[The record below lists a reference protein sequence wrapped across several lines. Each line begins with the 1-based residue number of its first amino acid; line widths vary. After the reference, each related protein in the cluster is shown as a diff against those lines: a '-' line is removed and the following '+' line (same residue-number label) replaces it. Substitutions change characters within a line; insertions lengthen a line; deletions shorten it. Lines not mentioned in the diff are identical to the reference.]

1 MLGGPGIINGEITMN
16 GLGNAVAAV
25 DEGVRNVNQ
34 SLEALSALVNSLK
47 AELDQMNAR
56 VQNIERQVTP
66 NRWPKRNSPTTRYLS
81 STNSRGS
88 KKSTK
93 RAGYLEAFRTP
104 KFYACPA
111 LVEGPAFLKN
121 LTF

>member
-1 MLGGPGIINGEITMN
+1 MLGGPGIIDGQITMN

-66 NRWPKRNSPTTRYLS
+66 QSLAEKDLS
-81 STNSRGS
+81 NNTIFIQH
-88 KKSTK
+88 K
-93 RAGYLEAFRTP
+93 
-104 KFYACPA
+104 
-111 LVEGPAFLKN
+111 
-121 LTF
+121 